1 MTIQRKGDELI
12 IKLPKNIDLNGLQRL
27 IDYIEYNQLTNNSK
41 AKQEDA
47 DKLSSDVNE
56 NWWAKN
62 KYRLLGE

>member
-27 IDYIEYNQLTNNSK
+27 IDYIKYNQLTNNSK
-41 AKQEDA
+41 AKQEDV
-47 DKLSSDVNE
+47 DKLSSEVNK

>member
-27 IDYIEYNQLTNNSK
+27 IDYIKYNQLTNNSK
-41 AKQEDA
+41 AKQEDV
-47 DKLSSDVNE
+47 DKLSSEVNKD
-56 NWWAKN
+56 WWAKN

>member
-47 DKLSSDVNE
+47 DKLSSDVNK

>member
-27 IDYIEYNQLTNNSK
+27 IDYIKYNQLTNNSK

-47 DKLSSDVNE
+47 DKLSSDVNK